1 MISKNNC
8 PIGEFF
14 FNFQLNT
21 ISLNQEGVENFM
33 KNTVFQTPV
42 CQLKELN
49 NLFIELTAKNCN
61 QHCRHCYIDFPLS
74 KNIKDFIPIDD
85 IKAAL
90 SDTGE
95 ENIECIYLTGAE
107 PMTHPDFNTIL
118 RTCLKRSNVCI
129 FTNGTFINEKKV
141 RFLKRV
147 QDESR
152 FEIIFKLS
160 IDHYDEVK
168 NDDIRGR
175 GSYRQAVH
183 AVKSLVKYDFNP
195 IICITNYYNEDKN
208 ILINEFKRIFKK
220 AGFDAQ
226 DNNFTINVYYDKTKN
241 SEYDC
246 EYKWNS
252 LDCEYGRI
260 LTAKGVYCCPFL
272 ANDHRGRCGSDFKD
286 FARHN
291 ALETSYCSSCMQN
304 KEQLFGINFKLFQ

>member
-61 QHCRHCYIDFPLS
+61 QHCRHCYIDFPLN

-107 PMTHPDFNTIL
+107 PMTHPDFNTVL

-175 GSYRQAVH
+175 GSYRQTVH

-208 ILINEFKRIFKK
+208 TLINEFKRIFKK